1 MPAWLVRATAKQAC
15 VSRLRTL
22 WSTPLFNEKVAI
34 DISYPFLIFKTS
46 PDQATKIKTVD
57 KDGEEHQ
64 WLGFELTRPLSQE
77 EAGEAEQ
84 RALHKAA
91 KDAKQKLKKQ
101 RESAYEDDG
110 FEDPVHYDTDNQIQL
125 PSGFLK
131 HIFR

>member
-1 MPAWLVRATAKQAC
+1 MRPINGPWFPVGKVKVKFKDRVCSVTMG
-15 VSRLRTL
+15 RL
-22 WSTPLFNEKVAI
+22 
-34 DISYPFLIFKTS
+34 
-46 PDQATKIKTVD
+46 
-57 KDGEEHQ
+57 
-64 WLGFELTRPLSQE
+64 PLSQE

-131 HIFR
+131 HILR

>member
-1 MPAWLVRATAKQAC
+1 MAGEGHCQASMDFQTEDI
-15 VSRLRTL
+15 VIHAAFQR
-22 WSTPLFNEKVAI
+22 KVAI

-57 KDGEEHQ
+57 RDGEERQ

-131 HIFR
+131 HILR